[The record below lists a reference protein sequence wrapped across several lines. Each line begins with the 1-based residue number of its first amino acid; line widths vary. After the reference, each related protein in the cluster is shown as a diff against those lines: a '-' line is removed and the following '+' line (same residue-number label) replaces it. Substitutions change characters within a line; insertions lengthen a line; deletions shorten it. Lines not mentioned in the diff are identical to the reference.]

1 MTLLRTFICFIAF
14 IPATWASAQEPS
26 VPGGRHPSPRIH
38 GAGIDAADSAAFGQ
52 FMRGMQPGHPVGPE
66 EGQVSRYR
74 LEWIVS
80 EHGGLT
86 AVTRGDGSVPALRD
100 KNTLIGPMEFAL
112 PFRTAEGKRGRIVV
126 SDTPCGLICRTTWY
140 YVEE

>member
-1 MTLLRTFICFIAF
+1 MTMIRIFICSLAF
-14 IPATWASAQEPS
+14 IPGTWASAQEPS
-26 VPGGRHPSPRIH
+26 VPGGRHPSPWIH

-52 FMRGMQPGHPVGPE
+52 FMRGMQPGDPGGPE
-66 EGQVSRYR
+66 EGQASRYR

-86 AVTRGDGSVPALRD
+86 VVARGDSSAPALLD
-100 KNTLIGPMEFAL
+100 TNTLIGPMEFAL
-112 PFRTAEGKRGRIVV
+112 SFRTAEGKRGRMVV
-126 SDTPCGLICRTTWY
+126 SDIPCGLICRTTWY